1 MNKMQLWEEISVFFR
16 KSHVS
21 MAAGN
26 SGSKRE
32 VGVSLKAGCRTE
44 DSYTTSCTWRRRQ
57 HKDNRPE
64 GAAEITQYPILLGH
78 CYHSNM
84 DTQ

>member
-1 MNKMQLWEEISVFFR
+1 
-16 KSHVS
+16 

-32 VGVSLKAGCRTE
+32 VGVWLKAGGRTE
-44 DSYTTSCTWRRRQ
+44 ETHQTRTQGSFTALCTWRHRQ

-64 GAAEITQYPILLGH
+64 GAAEIMQYPILLGH
-78 CYHSNM
+78 CYRSNM